1 MTIRKIGFLFLL
13 LFSTLYAYSQD
24 ISKYLDDGGFSAG
37 RMILKIGYDPIN
49 GALPIMFEH
58 ALNRRFSVEWSAG
71 LVSLQRQNKLYSGDP
86 LPIAASGLGYSFSGC
101 FKIWLSA
108 FPERSYVGLRPGV
121 TLMSGKTFTD
131 LVYCNY
137 GYQRAITGK
146 CMLAIEMGIGVR
158 LFKNTATYGDIDF
171 TDTDTRFIFP
181 LTIKTGYMF

>member
-1 MTIRKIGFLFLL
+1 MTIRKIGFLFAL

-49 GALPIMFEH
+49 GVLPLQFEH

-71 LVSLQRQNKLYSGDP
+71 LVSLKRQNKLYSEDP

-101 FKIWLSA
+101 FKIWLHA
-108 FPERSYVGLRPGV
+108 FPERSYIGLRPGV
-121 TLMSGKTFTD
+121 TLMSGKTFND
-131 LVYCNY
+131 LMYCNY

-146 CMLAIEMGIGVR
+146 WMVAIELGVGVR
-158 LFKNTATYGDIDF
+158 IFKNTKTYGDIDI
-171 TDTDTRFIFP
+171 TDMDSRFIFP